1 MSALA
6 PSAPLRAYRPSPVRR
21 LPDISQL
28 YPRTLMVAR
37 HLAGGFTEKEIG
49 FVLGVGRGVIARE
62 RARFMEATGAITLRD
77 IVLACRA
84 HGLDPA

>member
-6 PSAPLRAYRPSPVRR
+6 PSAPVRPFRASPVRKAVGVVH
-21 LPDISQL
+21 L

-49 FVLGVGRGVIARE
+49 YVLGVGRGVIARE
-62 RARFMEATGAITLRD
+62 RQRFMAATGAVTVRD
-77 IVLACRA
+77 IVVACRA
-84 HGLDPA
+84 HGLEPA

>member
-1 MSALA
+1 MSAIA
-6 PSAPLRAYRPSPVRR
+6 PSAPIRPFLASPIRR
-21 LPDISQL
+21 DASIDHL

-37 HLAGGFTEKEIG
+37 HLAGGLSEKEIG

-62 RARFMEATGAITLRD
+62 RARFMEATGAITRRD